1 MLIKF
6 EHKEM
11 FYQHRKLP
19 VGDDHT
25 NLRPPGWGF
34 SAGLEF
40 LSHKIAIATE
50 TQQKTSNVILRAM
63 LDDQRTPPPVTTSVQ
78 SHQDARGLNSWK
90 RNSCTKNKT
99 TIKTS
104 MQKQP
109 KNWAAKQISEMVT
122 DKYVK
127 IKSRSPKLHEKMS
140 LSRHIERDNI
150 SEL

>member
-11 FYQHRKLP
+11 FYQHQKLP

-78 SHQDARGLNSWK
+78 SHQDARGLNSSK

-127 IKSRSPKLHEKMS
+127 IKTRK
-140 LSRHIERDNI
+140 I
-150 SEL
+150 SKITWKDVSISTHRTWQH

>member
-40 LSHKIAIATE
+40 LSHKIAIVTE
-50 TQQKTSNVILRAM
+50 TQQKTSNVISRAM
-63 LDDQRTPPPVTTSVQ
+63 LDDERTPPPPVTTSVQ
-78 SHQDARGLNSWK
+78 SHQDASGLNSSK

-122 DKYVK
+122 GKYVK
-127 IKSRSPKLHEKMS
+127 IKTRKIPKITWKDVS
-140 LSRHIERDNI
+140 I
-150 SEL
+150 STHRTWQH